1 MKPDRSMED
10 TMIKTAAFALTAAL
24 MSVTQIAVAEP
35 AKTAPEPATEQTEVV
50 QAPAARTAKPVRYCV
65 VETLTGSRIPVKE
78 CQTRRNWIVRGF
90 DPLAKQ

>member
-1 MKPDRSMED
+1 MED

-24 MSVTQIAVAEP
+24 MSVAQIAVAEP
-35 AKTAPEPATEQTEVV
+35 AKTAPEPATEQTEAV

-65 VETLTGSRIPVKE
+65 VETLTGSRIPVKQ
-78 CQTRRNWIVRGF
+78 CQSREDWMAQGF